1 MNWFICLF
9 FFMGKGLYLLCF
21 FFLHSIHISPFLFY
35 INDFDYNNDNVSSI
49 AVHIF
54 LDLKKKILIINC
66 MIWAKKL
73 INIFLYAI
81 RNFISYF
88 QPERMLCDYFVW
100 NHRKDS
106 KGNIN
111 DLIKIL
117 NTQILYIELLQSL
130 LYIIS
135 CRQG

>member
-1 MNWFICLF
+1 MIYLF
-9 FFMGKGLYLLCF
+9 GFFMGKGLFLLL
-21 FFLHSIHISPFLFY
+21 FFLYIVYRFLLFCFILMILIIIMIMY
-35 INDFDYNNDNVSSI
+35 PLSLC
-49 AVHIF
+49 IF
-54 LDLKKKILIINC
+54 FWIWKKKILIINC